1 MPGSRLR
8 RAAFA
13 AHRAGRFEEALDLY
27 ARAREQLGPVTSAT
41 PPPVLTELA
50 RVAAG
55 EASTRWARGELAE
68 AAPLAARALDLAERC
83 GDHAALAD
91 AHVADALLRAA
102 AGDRPGNA
110 RAYDVALEHATA
122 AGERDTVV
130 RILTNIGSRLNEEGQ
145 HEAAVHRLEQALT
158 LLAAAPDAVTDTDTD
173 ARARRARAPQ
183 HGRRPARA
191 GASGGGAARLPPGRV
206 PVVAGALADAG
217 ARGDGHRRGVP
228 AARAADAGG
237 RGLPGRRRR
246 RRRHPLG
253 AGAGARARGAEPH
266 ARRG

>member
-13 AHRAGRFEEALDLY
+13 AHRAGRFEEELDLY

-55 EASTRWARGELAE
+55 EASTRWAHGELAE
-68 AAPLAARALDLAERC
+68 AAPLGAHALDLAERC
-83 GDHAALAD
+83 GDHVALAD

-158 LLAAAPDAVTDTDTD
+158 PARRGAGRRHRHRHRRSCPPRSRTTTWATPCSGWGVWRRRCTPTAGPSPCGRG
-173 ARARRARAPQ
+173 RARRCGRTRRWTSARRT
-183 HGRRPARA
+183 GCA
-191 GASGGGAARLPPGRV
+191 GC
-206 PVVAGALADAG
+206 
-217 ARGDGHRRGVP
+217 
-228 AARAADAGG
+228 
-237 RGLPGRRRR
+237 RRRR
-246 RRRHPLG
+246 PRPTRTPSPSPTSPARRRCWCP
-253 AGAGARARGAEPH
+253 RSRG
-266 ARRG
+266 